1 MGLLEHARESVDLLA
16 FSFAVGSA
24 TGHLDFKGAPFQI
37 MQKLKDLKKKR
48 GSKMSIRV
56 YLEGARDTAA
66 RNRVTAEHLA
76 KAGIKV
82 KLGAT
87 HAKGFCVDG
96 RYLLIGSTNLT
107 GQSIFKNNE
116 TNLLLDDKKTSGEFE
131 KYFEHLWSGGGHG
144 EIKLK
149 KPLLADG
156 AFKKVLLAMI
166 DGAKKRLE
174 FSIYFFK
181 QKDIEAALIRAH
193 KRGVKITGFINT
205 HKTFGLEDVRRTQA
219 TVSRLREAGL
229 DDLHFDRP
237 NMFTHSKYMI
247 KDRAE
252 LLLGS
257 GNWLDRDV
265 TTHPQLYV
273 HLPDAKIARQLA
285 KHLAGQIACLSPRLG
300 S

>member
-1 MGLLEHARESVDLLA
+1 MSVDLLA

-37 MQKLKDLKKKR
+37 MQKLKELKKKHGR
-48 GSKMSIRV
+48 KMTIRV

-66 RNRVTAEHLA
+66 RNRVTADHLA
-76 KAGIKV
+76 KAGIIV
-82 KLGAT
+82 KMGAT

-116 TNLLLDDKKTSGEFE
+116 TNLLLDDKKASGEFG
-131 KYFEHLWSGGGHG
+131 KYFEHLWNGGGHG
-144 EIKLK
+144 GVKLR
-149 KPLLADG
+149 KPLLPDG
-156 AFKKVLLAMI
+156 TFKKTLLAMI
-166 DGAKKRLE
+166 NGAKKRLE
-174 FSIYFFK
+174 FSIYFFS

-193 KRGVKITGFINT
+193 KRGVQVTGFINQ
-205 HKTFGLEDVRRTQA
+205 HRTFGLDDVRQTRKTI
-219 TVSRLREAGL
+219 SRLREAGL
-229 DDLHFDRP
+229 DDLHFDQP

-247 KDRAE
+247 KDRGE

-265 TTHPQLYV
+265 TVHPQLYI
-273 HLPDAKIARQLA
+273 HLTDAALAKRLA
-285 KHLAGQIACLSPRLG
+285 KHLAKQIAKQAAD
-300 S
+300 